1 MTKSHFV
8 LSRSKI
14 ALVSAAIALPC
25 APLTAAVSFEKEILP
40 FFKERCLDCHQA
52 TRIENGK
59 EKKPKADLRLDAPW
73 AIMKGGENGSVL
85 TPKDSSKSS
94 LYEVVTLPSDD
105 DLHMPPKGD
114 PLTPEQIKLLKQ
126 WIDEGADFGGW
137 EGSSEGKPADAFA
150 GAKSV
155 AKPRE
160 HDELFKRL
168 SAEVKPLPEAVTKK
182 TAEAGAQVFALQVS
196 SPLVR
201 VDFLTGVTQCSDE
214 KITALLPL
222 KEHIAQLDLGRTK
235 ITDAALATVAQF
247 PRLVNL
253 DLRQTAISDKGIESL
268 TKLKNLRSLNLY
280 GTAVTDAGLKN
291 LAAMKSLRNVYLW
304 QSKATEAGAKQLA
317 SALKD
322 AKIVFK

>member
-1 MTKSHFV
+1 MTNSHFV

-14 ALVSAAIALPC
+14 AFISAALALPC
-25 APLTAAVSFEKEILP
+25 GHLTAAVSFEKEVLP

-52 TRIENGK
+52 TRVENGK

-150 GAKSV
+150 GAKSI
-155 AKPRE
+155 AKPRD
-160 HDELFKRL
+160 HDELFKKL

-182 TAEAGAQVFALQVS
+182 AAEAGAQVFALQVNS
-196 SPLVR
+196 ALLR
-201 VDFLTGVTQCSDE
+201 VDFLTGVNQCTDE
-214 KITALLPL
+214 KIAALLPL

-235 ITDAALATVAQF
+235 ITDAALPTIAQF
-247 PRLVNL
+247 PRLVSL
-253 DLRQTAISDKGIESL
+253 DLRQTGVSDKGLESL
-268 TKLKNLRSLNLY
+268 AKLKNLQSLNLY

-291 LAAMKSLRNVYLW
+291 LAAIKSLRNVYLW

-317 SALKD
+317 SALKG